1 LAVVKAVKKFRIYL
15 IGIPFKIVID
25 CQAFMLILKKADC
38 CAKMARWA
46 LFLQDFMYT
55 IEHRSGSCMRHA
67 NALNRNIHD
76 DDDE

>member
-1 LAVVKAVKKFRIYL
+1 
-15 IGIPFKIVID
+15 
-25 CQAFMLILKKADC
+25 MLILKKADC

-55 IEHRSGSCMRHA
+55 IEHRSGSYMRHA

-76 DDDE
+76 DDDEWTSRKKIAAKLKKSQLDDEEIKQI